1 LCYNGAD
8 VENFGKRFFRP
19 KTSSVKKGNG
29 TIRKFISK
37 KEMVPLGNSKMKSL
51 MVKNRA
57 KISDDERN
65 KKEKKWS

>member
-1 LCYNGAD
+1 
-8 VENFGKRFFRP
+8 
-19 KTSSVKKGNG
+19 VKKGNG

-65 KKEKKWS
+65 KKEKKWSWENLIKSQDLAEKNLKKA

>member
-1 LCYNGAD
+1 
-8 VENFGKRFFRP
+8 
-19 KTSSVKKGNG
+19 VKKGNG